1 MKKNIVIS
9 IMTIA
14 LSTAL
19 LAGCGQQN
27 VEPTPT
33 TAPET
38 EITAQIEEP
47 TQPAVEEPEVIEE
60 PVVEEPEIVE
70 EPETDTSERPEIVA
84 QGYVSC
90 GPLMDYA
97 DDLTCVW
104 DNEVCSM
111 LHFQD
116 DGFMNGTSTTYD
128 FTTEEFE
135 FQGITQNDTPEDML
149 YKCVELF
156 GMPSVYSTEVSN
168 MDYYAEWYFDA
179 PTPGV
184 FNGNEEDYVSLVVS
198 VGEIGESYQVKM
210 VTSQFSGL
218 TSSMLS

>member
-27 VEPTPT
+27 VEPAST

-38 EITAQIEEP
+38 EITTQIEEP

-97 DDLTCVW
+97 DDLACVC

-135 FQGITQNDTPEDML
+135 FQGITQDDTPEDML
-149 YKCVELF
+149 YRCVELF
-156 GMPSVYSTEVSN
+156 GMPSVYLDDVSN
-168 MDYYAEWYFDA
+168 MDCYAEWFFDA
-179 PTPGV
+179 PTPGII
-184 FNGNEEDYVSLVVS
+184 NGNEENYVVFRVS
-198 VGEIGESYQVKM
+198 VGVKNASYQVEM
-210 VTSQFSGL
+210 YTSQFSGA
-218 TSSMLS
+218 TSAMFS